1 MKGWRWWIGDRS
13 GVRRRQSVGWLT
25 LTTGAGEPWPGEGRG
40 HINLPRVR
48 LNIYLFCTTKV
59 ATNKSRN
66 TFFLYKYPFTF
77 IFNFL
82 KTRGLRTQNFSIFQ
96 NASKMKGGGEV
107 MTLSTP
113 SNRVGR
119 AWWWWVVSVWSTAA
133 SPHPSDPLRYWSAA
147 RCSAGCSGCSL
158 HAALQRC
165 TPSRRGGREPALH
178 ASAASGTGALVH

>member
-1 MKGWRWWIGDRS
+1 MQARWR
-13 GVRRRQSVGWLT
+13 
-25 LTTGAGEPWPGEGRG
+25 
-40 HINLPRVR
+40 
-48 LNIYLFCTTKV
+48 
-59 ATNKSRN
+59 
-66 TFFLYKYPFTF
+66 
-77 IFNFL
+77 
-82 KTRGLRTQNFSIFQ
+82 
-96 NASKMKGGGEV
+96 GGGEV

-165 TPSRRGGREPALH
+165 TPSRRGGNE
-178 ASAASGTGALVH
+178 ASTARLCSEWDWCTGALGLCLSFEEKSCTDFSSEIIQNCCWFNLMKSEIIVFFIYVWILDKLIYDNFSTSLSLQFIIQCDVLW